1 MFLKNANQAIPA
13 GYKQTFQNKFTSS
26 ISKNEVIKM
35 KNEGKRVSIFTR
47 VIVYGLL
54 ILSLFMFYF
63 RFLAFLFSPLPFFG
77 FLAALAIGGM
87 MLSLK
92 LVIALALLLLSLSL
106 FLDSKNSNPE
116 TPLID
121 HWLRLGVHILLIII

>member
-1 MFLKNANQAIPA
+1 MLLFI
-13 GYKQTFQNKFTSS
+13 YM
-26 ISKNEVIKM
+26 IYVIYSLSKM
-35 KNEGKRVSIFTR
+35 KREGKRVSIFTK
-47 VIVYGLL
+47 IVVFGLL
-54 ILSLFMFYF
+54 VLSLIMMYF

-77 FLAALAIGGM
+77 FLASLVLGSM

-106 FLDSKNSNPE
+106 FLDSKKSDPD

-121 HWLRLGVHILLIII
+121 HWIRLGYHILLMFL

>member
-1 MFLKNANQAIPA
+1 MLLFI
-13 GYKQTFQNKFTSS
+13 YM
-26 ISKNEVIKM
+26 IYVIYSLSKM
-35 KNEGKRVSIFTR
+35 KREGKRVSILTK
-47 VIVYGLL
+47 IVVFGLL
-54 ILSLFMFYF
+54 VLSLIMMYF
-63 RFLAFLFSPLPFFG
+63 SLLSFLFSPLPFFG

-92 LVIALALLLLSLSL
+92 IIIAILLLLLSLSL
-106 FLDSKNSNPE
+106 FLDSKNSNLE

>member
-1 MFLKNANQAIPA
+1 MLLFI
-13 GYKQTFQNKFTSS
+13 Y
-26 ISKNEVIKM
+26 VIYVVLSLSKM
-35 KNEGKRVSIFTR
+35 KNEGKRVSIFTK

-87 MLSLK
+87 RLVLRI
-92 LVIALALLLLSLSL
+92 VIALSLLLLSLSL
-106 FLDSKNSNPE
+106 FLDSKKNDPDA
-116 TPLID
+116 PQID
-121 HWLRLGVHILLIII
+121 HWIRLGYHILLMFL